1 MNRIFTFL
9 AGLFFTTLLF
19 AQTSKVDY
27 DNDSRWFWG
36 INAGTTWSTTDVAKK
51 NDWGWGLTLGKS
63 FNYNYGKTFSFDI
76 RGRYLTGHW
85 IGQNYDT
92 TGFKYTNTALSTGA
106 TDYKT
111 NYGFSVLNY
120 ETTVQ
125 RASLELVIHANSL
138 RAKTGWDVFVFGGIG
153 YTWYKTYGN
162 LINDKTDSIYNY
174 AALNPISETTVKDVL
189 DKSYETELDGTSGGK
204 YSGNWMPSVGFG
216 IGYQV
221 GPRFSIG
228 LEHKTTF
235 TLLDNFDGYVNPDGK
250 RANDLYHYT
259 SAYLRFQ
266 IRDHAGTTTDDN
278 SLNNVNNYD
287 QTTNKVPPVVDFRSP
302 SSSGTTVSSP
312 SYVIRAEIKH
322 VVSANKV
329 SFRQNGNNI
338 TNFSFN
344 PSTLQ
349 FESSVTLVPGQNTFE
364 LTGTNDYGSDA
375 KQTIIIYNRELQTPP
390 VVTYINPATS
400 PTTVQSSTYALSAT
414 VFNVTQQS
422 QVTMTVNGQAF
433 GGFSFNPSN
442 NVVTANLNLV
452 VGTNIVTT
460 TGTNQ
465 FGTDSESTV
474 LIYSPVQTVQPPV
487 VTYVNPSSSPTTVQN
502 PAYALSATVL
512 NVTQQS
518 QVTMTVNGQ
527 AFTSFS
533 FNPSNSMLTANLN
546 LVVGTNI
553 VTTTGTNQYGTDSK
567 STTLIYN
574 PVQTEQPPVV
584 YYVDPNV
591 SPYTTSQ
598 GTFTINADVLNV
610 AGAQNITFKQNG
622 TVNQNFTY
630 NAVTDDFQSGVV
642 LNAGQNVFEIIAT
655 NTAGSAQATTIIIYE
670 RQAPKPPIVTITNP
684 ANNPQETTNAFFTL
698 GATVLNVTQA
708 SQINVKLNGQTISN
722 FSYTASNSGVT
733 ANLNLVVGSN
743 VIIVTG
749 TNNDGTDSKQTVIIY
764 RVPVTVQ
771 PPVVTFSAPNTD
783 PFTTDQ
789 ANYTVIASVLNVTVQ
804 SGVNVNVNGTNVTNF
819 SFNTANSLVTLPI
832 SLIEGANVITITGTN
847 TAGTDSE
854 PQTIIYRKPAPI
866 QPPVVSFINPSV
878 NPTTVF
884 NQTVDVQARVRYVMG
899 AQQITL
905 RINGQVSATFNYS
918 ASSEIMTFT
927 TGLVPGANTIEIT
940 GTNAAG
946 QDVESTTII
955 YREPNPTLPPVVT
968 ITNPIANPHTVNMAS
983 TPIAA
988 TVLNVDGAQNIQ
1000 VTVNGNTFG
1009 GFTYNAVTK
1018 QLTLVMNLV
1027 QGSNSVVITATNSAG
1042 TASDTRTIVY
1052 RKEVIVQPPLV
1063 TFIQPSAPATGVNTA
1078 GYTMKAHV
1086 ANVDLASQLVVSQNG
1101 QAVSANLWNFDAGTK
1116 DITFNTNLAI
1126 GNNVF
1131 TVSGTNTAGT
1141 HSATTNIFY
1150 TTPIVVCDKPVV
1162 AFNAPASGGMIVQNN
1177 SYNVIIA
1184 LQFITNVN
1192 QVKLMVNG
1200 VMQGT
1205 GTLVGGVYTK
1215 TITLVDG
1222 QNSLEV
1228 VATNDCGET
1237 KALSTINYQ
1246 PVAAPCNPPVVERVD
1261 PLPQTLVVETE
1272 TITIK
1277 ASVSNV
1283 VNVNQLS
1290 LAVNGTSVP
1299 FVYDNASHFVTAT
1312 VSLVVGENTI
1322 AVTAT
1327 SGCGK
1332 GRAEWKIT
1340 RQVCNAPTITVTTST
1355 VADGTST
1362 FSQSFGLTAAITGV
1376 SSNSDITVTHNG
1388 QNIGFVYI
1396 PQTGVLTLDRALQL
1410 GVSTFVIKATNN
1422 CGQNS
1427 LTYTVTRRQDPNAVP
1442 PVIQITTPATTPYQT
1457 QQAGMTV
1464 QATASHVTAAN
1475 QISVTLNGAQTNFE
1489 FNAATGALS
1498 FNANF
1503 AVGANVIVAT
1513 AVTPFGTSSD
1523 TKTVIYS
1530 QPVVVSPPVI
1540 TLVNPVRCPTALPAG
1555 NATISGTVTNISDQ
1569 NQVVILYNN
1578 ANTNFTS
1585 TIVGNNLTFSFNVT
1599 VLTTTVNI
1607 PIVITAT
1614 NAGGTD
1620 TKTCVISVSG
1630 TASSSEGQGNGGQ
1643 IGGGTIGGDTR
1654 PQGGDTLNGGGNRGT
1669 QPAGG
1674 NVIKPGEK
1682 KPAGTINTP
1691 TSNPT
1696 PVKRP
1701 D

>member
-1 MNRIFTFL
+1 MNRIVTFL
-9 AGLFFTTLLF
+9 FGLFFTTLLF

-36 INAGTTWSTTDVAKK
+36 INAGTTWSTTDVTKK
-51 NDWGWGLTLGKS
+51 HDWGWGLTLGKS
-63 FNYNYGKTFSFDI
+63 FNYNYGKAFSFDI

-85 IGQNYDT
+85 VGHNYDT
-92 TGFKYTNTALSTGA
+92 TDFTYTNTALSTGA

-174 AALNPISETTVKDVL
+174 AALQPVSETTVNDLL
-189 DKSYETELDGTSGGK
+189 DNSYETELDGTSGGK
-204 YSGNWMPSVGFG
+204 YSGNWMPSLGFG

-235 TLLDNFDGYVNPDGK
+235 TLLDNFDGSINPDGK
-250 RANDLYHYT
+250 RENDLYHYT

-266 IRDHAGTTTDDN
+266 IRDHAGTNDDN
-278 SLNNVNNYD
+278 SLDNVNNYD
-287 QTTNKVPPVVDFRSP
+287 QTQNKVPPVVDFRSP

-312 SYVIRAEIKH
+312 TYVIRGEIKN
-322 VVSANKV
+322 VVSANNV
-329 SFRQNGNNI
+329 TFRQNGNNI
-338 TNFSFN
+338 AAFSFN

-349 FESSVTLVPGQNTFE
+349 FESTVTLVAGQNTFE
-364 LTGTNDYGSDA
+364 LTGTNDYGSDME
-375 KQTIIIYNRELQTPP
+375 QTIIIYNRELQNPP
-390 VVTYINPATS
+390 VVTYINPSSS
-400 PTTVQSSTYALSAT
+400 PTTVQSPTYALSAT

-433 GGFSFNPSN
+433 AGFNFNPAN

-452 VGTNIVTT
+452 VGTNIITT

-465 FGTDSESTV
+465 YGTDSESTV
-474 LIYSPVQTVQPPV
+474 LVYSPVQTVQPPV
-487 VTYVNPSSSPTTVQN
+487 VTYTNPSSSPTSVQN
-502 PAYALSATVL
+502 AAYALSATVL

-527 AFTSFS
+527 SFTNFS
-533 FNPSNSMLTANLN
+533 FNPSNHVVTANLN

-553 VTTTGTNQYGTDSK
+553 VTTTGTNQYGTDSE

-574 PVQTEQPPVV
+574 PIQTEQPPVV

-591 SPYTTSQ
+591 TPYTTSQ

-684 ANNPQETTNAFFTL
+684 ANNPQEVTSAFFTF

-708 SQINVKLNGQTISN
+708 SQITVKLNGQNVPN
-722 FSYTASNSGVT
+722 FTYTASNSGVT

-764 RVPVTVQ
+764 RVPVTIQ

-783 PFTTDQ
+783 PFTTEQ
-789 ANYTVIASVLNVTVQ
+789 PNYTVIASVLNVANQ

-819 SFNTANSLVTLPI
+819 TFNAANSLVSLPI
-832 SLIEGANVITITGTN
+832 TLIEGANVITITGTN

-866 QPPVVSFINPSV
+866 QPPVVSFINPAV

-884 NQTVDVQARVRYVMG
+884 NQTFDVQARVRYVMG
-899 AQQITL
+899 SQQITL
-905 RINGQVSATFNYS
+905 RINGQVSNTFNYS
-918 ASSEIMTFT
+918 VSSEIMTFT

-983 TPIAA
+983 APIAA

-1000 VTVNGNTFG
+1000 VTVNGANFG
-1009 GFTYNAVTK
+1009 GFTFNTVTK
-1018 QLTLVMNLV
+1018 QLALVMSLV
-1027 QGSNSVVITATNSAG
+1027 QGSNSIVITATNSAG

-1052 RKEVIVQPPLV
+1052 RKEVVIQPPLV
-1063 TFIQPSAPATGVNTA
+1063 TFILPSTPATVVNTA

-1086 ANVDLASQLVVSQNG
+1086 NNVDQESQIVVSQNG
-1101 QAVSANLWNFDAGTK
+1101 QAVSSNLWNFDAATK
-1116 DITFNTNLAI
+1116 DVTFNTNLNV

-1131 TVSGTNTAGT
+1131 TVTGTNTAGT
-1141 HSATTNIFY
+1141 HSATTNIIY
-1150 TTPIVVCDKPVV
+1150 NIPIVICDKPVIT
-1162 AFNAPASGGMIVQNN
+1162 FTAPASGGTIVQNSN
-1177 SYNVIIA
+1177 YTIIVSF
-1184 LQFITNVN
+1184 QFITNVN
-1192 QVKLMVNG
+1192 QVNLLVNG
-1200 VMQGT
+1200 VLQSP
-1205 GTLVGGVYTK
+1205 GTLVSGVYTK
-1215 TITLVDG
+1215 AITLVDG

-1228 VATNDCGET
+1228 VATNACGET

-1246 PVAAPCNPPVVERVD
+1246 SIVAPCNPPVVQRVD

-1272 TITIK
+1272 TITVK
-1277 ASVSNV
+1277 ASVSNID
-1283 VNVNQLS
+1283 NVNQLS
-1290 LAVNGTSVP
+1290 LVVNGTAVP
-1299 FVYDNASHFVTAT
+1299 FNYDNASHFVTAT
-1312 VSLVVGENTI
+1312 VSLAVGENTI
-1322 AVTAT
+1322 VVTGT
-1327 SGCGK
+1327 NTCGK
-1332 GRAEWKIT
+1332 GRTDWKIT
-1340 RQVCNAPTITVTTST
+1340 RQVCNAPTITVTSST
-1355 VADGTST
+1355 VADGAMT
-1362 FSQSFGLTAAITGV
+1362 FSQAFGLEAAITGV
-1376 SSNSDITVTHNG
+1376 SSNSNITVTHNG

-1427 LTYTVTRRQDPNAVP
+1427 LTFTVTRRQDPNAVP
-1442 PVIQITTPATTPYQT
+1442 PVIQITTPATTPYPT

-1489 FNAATGALS
+1489 FNAANGTLS

-1523 TKTVIYS
+1523 TKTVIYT

-1540 TLVNPVRCPTALPAG
+1540 TLVNPARCPAAYPAG
-1555 NATISGTVTNISDQ
+1555 NITISGSVTNISDQ

-1585 TIVGNNLTFSFNVT
+1585 TIVGNTLTFSFNVT
-1599 VLTTTVNI
+1599 ILTTTVNI
-1607 PIVITAT
+1607 PLVITAT

-1620 TKTCVISVSG
+1620 TQSCLISVSG
-1630 TASSSEGQGNGGQ
+1630 SSTSTEGQGNGGQ
-1643 IGGGTIGGDTR
+1643 IGGGGTIGHGSDS
-1654 PQGGDTLNGGGNRGT
+1654 LNGGAN
-1669 QPAGG
+1669 GG
-1674 NVIKPGEK
+1674 GRRNGGAETPSEK

-1691 TSNPT
+1691 AKTPT
-1696 PVKRP
+1696 PVRRP
-1701 D
+1701 E